1 MQETAFTL
9 CEISLLAI
17 DGKLFLLLATHQKF
31 KI

>member
-9 CEISLLAI
+9 REISLLAI
-17 DGKLFLLLATHQKF
+17 DGKLFLLLATQS